1 MSQPETMDLSS
12 SGDADALSGKRAFL
26 GGSFDPVHLGHLE
39 MAAAARESAELE
51 EVIFMPCFVSPF
63 KKETVATSGDRVE
76 MLRIAQAELK
86 MGWASV
92 STFEVER
99 SGPSFSWETAEH
111 FSAMYPRV
119 EWHWILGTDQ
129 WDAIDRWAEP
139 EKLRELLRFV
149 VVTRDGD
156 SVREREGWRYS
167 SVSFSHP
174 ASSTKIRENF
184 AEHENWLVKGVAD
197 YCRENGLYQ

>member
-1 MSQPETMDLSS
+1 MDLSS
-12 SGDADALSGKRAFL
+12 PGEAAALSGKRAFL
-26 GGSFDPVHLGHLE
+26 GGSFDPVHLGHLG
-39 MAAAARESAELE
+39 MAAAARESAELD

-63 KKETVATSGDRVE
+63 KQETVATSVDRVE

-86 MGWASV
+86 MDWASV

-111 FSAMYPRV
+111 FSNLYPAV
-119 EWHWILGTDQ
+119 DWHWILGTDQ
-129 WDAIDRWAEP
+129 WEAIDRWAEP
-139 EKLRELLRFV
+139 GKLRELLQFV

-156 SVREREGWRYS
+156 AVRERKGWRYR

-174 ASSTKIRENF
+174 ASSTMIREDF
-184 AEHENWLVKGVAD
+184 AGHENWLPDGVAA
-197 YCRENGLYQ
+197 YCRERGLYQ